1 MKKLLS
7 LAAAC
12 FFASVS
18 YAQGEV
24 SSTLP
29 SESIK
34 AAAAHLPEL
43 SKYDGNG
50 EQVVRG
56 TVSYEAESIT
66 ALESWVKTYPQEVNN
81 YMNVVSVYMHDVQE
95 SDLPASDKEAY
106 ADLKTQWI
114 LIHDIST
121 SEK

>member
-106 ADLKTQWI
+106 ADLKAQWV